1 MYYAIKVVISAA
13 LIVVIS
19 EVSKR
24 YSLIGGILASLPI
37 VSVLALV
44 WLYYDTNDFEKVS
57 ALSTSV
63 FWMVIPSLVLFV
75 ALPILLKNG
84 LNFFLSLSCSCALT
98 MFAYCLMLV
107 VLKKIG
113 IEL

>member
-1 MYYAIKVVISAA
+1 MGKRSVLTRVCRASAQSQRVDFEQEISMYYAIKVVISAA

-44 WLYYDTNDFEKVS
+44 WLYYDTNDFE
-57 ALSTSV
+57 
-63 FWMVIPSLVLFV
+63 
-75 ALPILLKNG
+75 
-84 LNFFLSLSCSCALT
+84 
-98 MFAYCLMLV
+98 
-107 VLKKIG
+107 
-113 IEL
+113 